1 LPLATA
7 LTGAGAWTIFSHT
20 RQLYFGADVAHDA
33 PAHRH
38 NVEHLVCVQAE
49 RAQRTATVRAGAG
62 TRRRLVDDLLARQMS
77 GQTADGHRPNRH
89 ARVNHLRPRRI
100 ALGLEFLQ
108 RQFELL
114 NLAPQLFGRRAEL
127 HSPQPRDLSAQRI
140 DEQVAGGKRGI
151 GPGERSLQ
159 RGDPRG
165 RISRG
170 NRRFRHSVSIADCRS
185 ASERKWRKTAVP
197 TLPAS
202 A

>member
-1 LPLATA
+1 M
-7 LTGAGAWTIFSHT
+7 
-20 RQLYFGADVAHDA
+20 Y
-33 PAHRH
+33 
-38 NVEHLVCVQAE
+38 VQAE

-114 NLAPQLFGRRAEL
+114 DLAPQLLGRGAEL
-127 HSPQPRDLSAQRI
+127 HPPQPRDLSAQGI
-140 DEQVAGGKRGI
+140 DEQVASGQRGI

-165 RISRG
+165 GICYG
-170 NRRFRHSVSIADCRS
+170 NRRFRHAVSIADCRS
-185 ASERKWRKTAVP
+185 LGEGKWRKTAVLTP
-197 TLPAS
+197 PVS